1 MEYIDSKYFSYAD
14 PDDPYL
20 KRLIIRTIESLSGQP
35 ELYELY
41 NEYQRSPELYRNF
54 WEGSVKKLNLNVNF
68 SEEALKQ
75 MPKEG
80 PLVVV
85 ANHPFGV
92 LDGLVICW
100 LMSLVRDDFKVLTHS
115 LLLRAPET
123 KGYLLPVDFAL
134 TKEALKTNL
143 ETRKLSRE
151 FLSNGGSI
159 VIFPSGCVSTK
170 MKMSEKIA
178 FDCEWK
184 VFTSRLIKQTD
195 ATIVPIYFQGQNSD
209 LFQLASRFGLMLR
222 SALLFREV
230 RRRMGTDVPVT
241 IGKPLKLKDFE
252 ENISNQDLVKSL
264 RTLTYSLDPDLPPDP
279 PLGMEL

>member
-35 ELYELY
+35 ELYKLY
-41 NEYQRSPELYRNF
+41 NEYQRSPELYTNF

-68 SEEALKQ
+68 SEQALKQ
-75 MPKEG
+75 IPTEG

-123 KGYLLPVDFAL
+123 KRYLLPVDFAL
-134 TKEALKTNL
+134 TKEAVKTNL

-151 FLSNGGSI
+151 FLSSGGSI

-170 MKMSEKIA
+170 MKMNEKIA

-184 VFTSRLIKQTD
+184 VFTSRLIKLTD
-195 ATIVPIYFQGQNSD
+195 ATIVPIYFQGQNSE
-209 LFQLASRFGLMLR
+209 LFHLASRFGLMLR

-230 RRRMGTDVPVT
+230 KRRMGTDVPVT
-241 IGKPLKLKDFE
+241 IGNPLKLQDFD
-252 ENISNQDLVKSL
+252 ENISNQDLVKNL

>member
-35 ELYELY
+35 ELYKLY
-41 NEYQRSPELYRNF
+41 NEYQRSPELYTNF

-68 SEEALKQ
+68 SEQALKQ
-75 MPKEG
+75 IPKEG

-123 KGYLLPVDFAL
+123 KRYLLPVDFAL
-134 TKEALKTNL
+134 TKEAVKTNL

-151 FLSNGGSI
+151 FLSSGGSI

-170 MKMSEKIA
+170 MKMNEKIA

-184 VFTSRLIKQTD
+184 VFTSRLFKQTD
-195 ATIVPIYFQGQNSD
+195 ATIVPIYFQGQNSE
-209 LFQLASRFGLMLR
+209 LFHLASRFGLMLR

-230 RRRMGTDVPVT
+230 KRRMGTDVPVT
-241 IGKPLKLKDFE
+241 IGNPLKLQDFD
-252 ENISNQDLVKSL
+252 ENISNQDLVKNL